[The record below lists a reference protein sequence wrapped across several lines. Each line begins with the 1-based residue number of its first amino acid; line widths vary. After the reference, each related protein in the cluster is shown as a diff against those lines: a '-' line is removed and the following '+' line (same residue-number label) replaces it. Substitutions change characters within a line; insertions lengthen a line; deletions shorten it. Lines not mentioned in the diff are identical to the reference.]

1 MKFSAIYYRVLNWPD
16 QTALAVA
23 VGLGALLVI
32 VGLLISFGRYRSLSR
47 SLSVLGLVLI
57 MLVLF
62 AVRQQTVT
70 TKVSAVVTATRPRY
84 SERARLYAGAGL
96 LGVPLV
102 TGVVM
107 SSVFLATRRRLRAQ
121 VPRHLKAGRK
131 HFVQQEYEAALHEYN
146 QAIQVAPHLGEAY
159 CRRGCVFRAMGQLEF
174 ALADFDRALDR
185 DPRLASAYLER
196 GKTRTDHGDFDG
208 ALADYQQLMTMR
220 ANDPEFYLN
229 RGICLMKKGQ
239 SSDAVSDFERV
250 LKLTNHSDFAEP
262 AKKFLRQFEGQGNPQ
277 HRRPTRTPQAPPPI
291 RRNQRPRLRIMIESD
306 RFGLPRPR
314 TGSLGR

>member
-1 MKFSAIYYRVLNWPD
+1 MKLSESYYRVLNSPD

-23 VGLGALLVI
+23 LGLGALLVI
-32 VGLLISFGRYRSLSR
+32 VGLLISFGRHRWLSR
-47 SLSVLGLVLI
+47 SLSVLGLVLVI
-57 MLVLF
+57 LVLF

-70 TKVSAVVTATRPRY
+70 TKVSAVVTATRSRY

-174 ALADFDRALDR
+174 ALADFDRAIER

-208 ALADYQQLMTMR
+208 ALADFQQLMTLR

-262 AKKFLRQFEGQGNPQ
+262 AKKFLRQFEGQAQSPAPATNANAPS
-277 HRRPTRTPQAPPPI
+277 APPYSSKPAP
-291 RRNQRPRLRIMIESD
+291 QDYVL
-306 RFGLPRPR
+306 
-314 TGSLGR
+314 